1 MMFQRFR
8 TKLIKAAGS
17 GRREAVAARKVSAA
31 IDRHA
36 LKLAHGDPREVTCA
50 KTR

>member
-1 MMFQRFR
+1 MIFQRFR

-17 GRREAVAARKVSAA
+17 GRREAVAVRKVSAA
-31 IDRHA
+31 IDRRA
-36 LKLAHGDPREVTCA
+36 LKLTHGDSREVTWA